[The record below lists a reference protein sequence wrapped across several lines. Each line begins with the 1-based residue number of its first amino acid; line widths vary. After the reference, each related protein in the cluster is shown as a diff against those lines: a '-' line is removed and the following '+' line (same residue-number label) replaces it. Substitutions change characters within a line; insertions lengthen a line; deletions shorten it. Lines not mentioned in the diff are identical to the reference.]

1 MKAHIVSLSVVSV
14 FLLASCQKNCGSWY
28 EGEACDTE
36 LREKLYGTYTGTYT
50 TVLNGDT
57 TANTGV
63 QSIVAQSPEG
73 LQFVTE
79 TTHNLQLELRDAER
93 FVLGNQPIILNGTTY
108 EISKGDGN
116 FNGNTLSYSLE
127 LGNDGKITFL
137 GSR

>member
-1 MKAHIVSLSVVSV
+1 MKTHIVSLSVVSV
-14 FLLASCQKNCGSWY
+14 LLLASCQKNCGDWY
-28 EGEACDTE
+28 EGEACNTE

-57 TANTGV
+57 GASTGV
-63 QSIVAQSPEG
+63 QNTVAQSPEG
-73 LQFVTE
+73 VQFVTE
-79 TTHNLQLELRDAER
+79 TTQNLQLKLRDDER
-93 FVLGNQPIILNGTTY
+93 FVLSNQPITLNGTTY
-108 EISKGDGN
+108 EITQGDGN